1 MNCYLHAEA
10 PAVAY
15 CRTCGR
21 PLCEE
26 CRQTVQGTV
35 YCQEHAPAAA
45 PVQVAAPGSAVPAG
59 GGSPVLAFVLG
70 FIPGVGAIYN
80 GQYAK
85 GLIHAIITGLLITIA
100 GSGGHDMGPV
110 FGFAIVAWFLYMPFE
125 AYHTARKRLA
135 GKPVDEFSSLIDL
148 RPSRSGFPTGAVVL
162 IALGTIL
169 LLNTMD
175 ILRLR
180 DVIRYW
186 PVLLIAMGIYM
197 LYMRMSAPPEGSA
210 ENER

>member
-1 MNCYLHAEA
+1 
-10 PAVAY
+10 
-15 CRTCGR
+15 
-21 PLCEE
+21 
-26 CRQTVQGTV
+26 VQGTIF
-35 YCQEHAPAAA
+35 CQEHAPAAA
-45 PVQVAAPGSAVPAG
+45 PARVSAPGYAAPAG
-59 GGSPVLAFVLG
+59 GASPGLAFVLG

-100 GSGGHDMGPV
+100 SSGGHDLGPV
-110 FGFAIVAWFLYMPFE
+110 FGFAILAWFLYMPFE

-135 GKPVDEFSSLIDL
+135 GEPVDEFSSLVDL
-148 RPSRSGFPTGAVVL
+148 RPSPSGFPTGAVVL
-162 IALGTIL
+162 IALGTVL

-186 PVLLIAMGIYM
+186 PVLLIAMGAYM
-197 LYMRMSAPPEGSA
+197 LYMRMSGPSEGSA
-210 ENER
+210 GNER